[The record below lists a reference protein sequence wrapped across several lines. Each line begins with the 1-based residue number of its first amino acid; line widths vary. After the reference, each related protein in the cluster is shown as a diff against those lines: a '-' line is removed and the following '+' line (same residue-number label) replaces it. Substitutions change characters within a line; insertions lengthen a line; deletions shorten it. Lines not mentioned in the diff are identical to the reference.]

1 VVATPIGNLED
12 MTFRAVRI
20 LREIDRIA
28 CEDTRVTRRLCDHF
42 GIDTQL
48 MRHESHNEAAS
59 TEGILAL
66 LERGE
71 SVALVSDAGTPCIN
85 DPGQRLIT
93 AAIIHG
99 YPVIPIPGASSL
111 IVALSAS
118 GLPTENFTFHGF
130 FPKKVRARRALISTL
145 PSGTHAF
152 FCPARDLPQIVDEVE
167 ETQPKTELVVARE
180 ITKRHEAWLRG
191 SASDIAELLD
201 PDAPPKGEAVVLLY
215 RAPRGEDSISDTD
228 IVTALMRHIDGG
240 VRKKEAAARVSEALG
255 ISKRRVYQLTLQ
267 L

>member
-152 FCPARDLPQIVDEVE
+152 FCPARDLPQIV
-167 ETQPKTELVVARE
+167 
-180 ITKRHEAWLRG
+180 
-191 SASDIAELLD
+191 ELLD